1 MASRKENVEHLVDV
15 LTPVKAQRTLNLQ
28 DQMVRF
34 QYILE
39 KTINKRRNLFTI
51 LKILKNLK
59 NKSKTPHK
67 IYRNGYFYRPA
78 TVYEYVNFLWKTG
91 LVEVSENVKRRGVVP
106 DVKYFS
112 LTRDGET
119 FLEIGE
125 KMLKKLISIER
136 R

>member
-1 MASRKENVEHLVDV
+1 MDVERLVDV
-15 LTPVKAQRTLNLQ
+15 LTLVKVERTLN
-28 DQMVRF
+28 
-34 QYILE
+34 I
-39 KTINKRRNLFTI
+39 FTI
-51 LKILKNLK
+51 LKILKGLK

-67 IYRNGYFYRPA
+67 IYRNGHFYRPA
-78 TVYEYVNFLWKTG
+78 TVYKYVNFLWKTG
-91 LVEVSENVKRRGVVP
+91 LVEVSESVKRRGAVP

-125 KMLKKLISIER
+125 KMLKKLISIGR